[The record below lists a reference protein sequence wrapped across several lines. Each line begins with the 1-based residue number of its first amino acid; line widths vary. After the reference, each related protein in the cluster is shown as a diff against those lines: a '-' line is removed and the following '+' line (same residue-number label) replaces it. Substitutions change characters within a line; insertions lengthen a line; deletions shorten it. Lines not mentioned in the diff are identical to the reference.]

1 MSSASLF
8 SSLLLS
14 ALVFK
19 ALSQTAAPS
28 CCKIKTVVGPAGKA
42 EMTGKY
48 ILKEKSAS
56 KPDPNCADGCIY
68 TMGADEYCFMDVA
81 ENLAANIQCEASP
94 SVPIG
99 DVTTKPPIGASD
111 PVSLPPSVT
120 TKRPSGLVTA
130 PPSGKISTRQPGA
143 PSPVSGEMSTRGPS
157 GGKGTTKSP
166 AARGQEAAQAKAAA
180 ETKKAEAVATQ
191 TAAEDTQKKTA
202 LVETKINEVSAA
214 ASGRVKRA
222 GDAIVPPVP
231 TTCAAFTQMVDDMT
245 TAIALKTK
253 EGYKTAGAIGTALA
267 QVVATTVNCDSSAI
281 AALQANKDKITAAKA
296 AIERDIIQQKINIM
310 EATSAIN
317 AAIAIIIQAS
327 AELVASGQSALAD
340 PGTPLPAVTAP
351 VLPSVANNPAGV
363 TPGGQPG
370 AASVTPGGQPGGGQ
384 PGGAPATPGGQP
396 GVASVSPGGQPGG
409 APVTPGG
416 QPGGAPMTPGG
427 SPGRPIVTPV
437 STTRGPIN
445 RRQNLINHYLAKTV

>member
-42 EMTGKY
+42 ELTGKY

-94 SVPIG
+94 SVPIWE
-99 DVTTKPPIGASD
+99 VTTKPPIGASD
-111 PVSLPPSVT
+111 PVSFPPSVT

-191 TAAEDTQKKTA
+191 NAAEDTQQKTA
-202 LVETKINEVSAA
+202 LVETKINEVLAAAA

-222 GDAIVPPVP
+222 GEAIVPPVP

-310 EATSAIN
+310 EATNAIN

-327 AELVASGQSALAD
+327 AELVASGQPALAD

-370 AASVTPGGQPGGGQ
+370 AASVTPGGQPGGQ
-384 PGGAPATPGGQP
+384 PGA
-396 GVASVSPGGQPGG
+396 ASVTPGGQPGG

-416 QPGGAPMTPGG
+416 QPGGTPMTPGG

-445 RRQNLINHYLAKTV
+445 RRQNLINH

>member
-94 SVPIG
+94 SVPIWE
-99 DVTTKPPIGASD
+99 VTTKPPIGASD

-157 GGKGTTKSP
+157 GGTTKSP

-191 TAAEDTQKKTA
+191 KAAEDTQKKTA
-202 LVETKINEVSAA
+202 LVETKINEVLAAAA

-222 GDAIVPPVP
+222 GEAIVPPVP

-310 EATSAIN
+310 EATNAIN

-327 AELVASGQSALAD
+327 AELVASGQPALAD

-351 VLPSVANNPAGV
+351 VLPSVANNPAAGI

-370 AASVTPGGQPGGGQ
+370 AASVT

-396 GVASVSPGGQPGG
+396 GVAS
-409 APVTPGG
+409 VTPGG

-427 SPGRPIVTPV
+427 SPGRPIVTPKPV

>member
-81 ENLAANIQCEASP
+81 ENLAANIQCEALP

-99 DVTTKPPIGASD
+99 E
-111 PVSLPPSVT
+111 VT
-120 TKRPSGLVTA
+120 TKRPIGLVTA

-202 LVETKINEVSAA
+202 LVETKINEVLAAAA

-222 GDAIVPPVP
+222 GEAIVPPVP

-281 AALQANKDKITAAKA
+281 AALQANKDKLTAAKA

-310 EATSAIN
+310 EATNAIN

-327 AELVASGQSALAD
+327 AELVASGQPALAD

-351 VLPSVANNPAGV
+351 VLPSVANNPAAGV

-370 AASVTPGGQPGGGQ
+370 AASVTPGGQ
-384 PGGAPATPGGQP
+384 
-396 GVASVSPGGQPGG
+396 PGGQPGG

-427 SPGRPIVTPV
+427 SPGNPIVTPKPV